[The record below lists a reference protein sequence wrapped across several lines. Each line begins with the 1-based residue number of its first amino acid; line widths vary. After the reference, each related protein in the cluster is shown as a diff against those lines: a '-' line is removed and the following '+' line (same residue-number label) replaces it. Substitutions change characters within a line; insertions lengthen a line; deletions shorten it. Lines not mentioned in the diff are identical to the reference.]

1 MKLIDDFLVNKTVSV
16 IPREL
21 NQSNIFKFNDL
32 KFMYINPPM
41 KRGKMISSDVNLQ
54 HKEIASKN
62 KRKKCGR
69 KKQKAK

>member
-32 KFMYINPPM
+32 KFMYINPPI
-41 KRGKMISSDVNLQ
+41 KRGKMVCKIILKIIDL
-54 HKEIASKN
+54 
-62 KRKKCGR
+62 KKGSF
-69 KKQKAK
+69 